1 MEQNTRVFCYID
13 VQKNS
18 VSVIVDDFEAQGTG
32 TVRYQSHEYFS
43 CAEPG
48 ADTDEEEKRCA
59 ARKGS
64 HLDFYTSLRLGVCCQ
79 LAFEP
84 S

>member
-1 MEQNTRVFCYID
+1 MAWSID

-18 VSVIVDDFEAQGTG
+18 ISAKVDDFEAQGTG
-32 TVRYQSHEYFS
+32 TVRYQSRKYFS

-48 ADTDEEEKRCA
+48 ADTDEEEKRCT
-59 ARKGS
+59 ARNDS
-64 HLDFYTSLRLGVCCQ
+64 HVDFYISLRLGVCCQ